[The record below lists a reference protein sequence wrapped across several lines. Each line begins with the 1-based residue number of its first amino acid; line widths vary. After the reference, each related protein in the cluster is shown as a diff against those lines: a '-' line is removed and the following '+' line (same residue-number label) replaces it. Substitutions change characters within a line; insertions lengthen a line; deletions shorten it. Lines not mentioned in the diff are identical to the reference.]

1 MILLAYRKE
10 LYELAKQTIDG
21 RRLAAENEAEIRT
34 TIVSAK
40 IPEIALLQSK
50 MKQSAYGVL
59 KVIGMGADAAAYI
72 ENLRQENLSAQE
84 RIKSL
89 LAENGFEEK
98 FLEPDYT
105 CKNCNDTGFVDGRL
119 CSCHIELLKK
129 YAAEQ
134 ICRNSNLKLASFDE
148 FSLDYYKDSADN
160 YAIMNRNFEFC
171 KGYAENFDLDSYSL
185 MLTGSTGLGKTHLSL
200 AIAKTVLEKGYNVVY
215 GTAQKLFTA
224 IEREHFGRADEPDGT
239 TEDMLTEC
247 DLLILDDL
255 GAEFSTSFTVAA
267 VNNILNSRILDNKPT
282 IVSTNLSLAELQKR
296 YTERLASRI
305 IGEYQ
310 ILSFVGKD
318 IRQQKNGI

>member
-89 LAENGFEEK
+89 LTENGFEEK